1 MHVDDELARR
11 PRAKRHKMRA
21 RTTTAVGD
29 DVAALASRAG
39 ARTHDV
45 QVVKTFV
52 AAALR
57 LTHTDDEF
65 DADDDLDRAERTL
78 TDVLFT
84 HALKHTHR
92 VVFAALGKANARAVS
107 RIARDVIHR
116 CVDALTRAST
126 DDDQCDDGLGCLRAC
141 AVMCAVYASNPRS
154 AFEQSVIEGVDDALL
169 TRALARGLSRM
180 RDEHATTTTPECVDL
195 LSECCSLAYDVLSG
209 GRGMATLKDCT
220 GDDGRARE
228 VTRAREELMRA
239 LMDALTLERSASR
252 DAMVTAGVTVARV
265 MVEEHA
271 DAKMAI
277 EAFARG
283 VYGRSFAAVA
293 TSTSYASYASGAG
306 AFSRFGALAVVRGFI
321 IASDA
326 RAMTTALFSHD
337 GDDDERKYVF
347 MYDDVLPGICE
358 AIEGAEDS
366 HYRFHAAACLRS
378 ALEKTRAATVATT
391 ATTAADAP
399 PGALLERVAWI
410 ISTHWDEPLGQTVR
424 EIQAC
429 FECLLDIMTVTA
441 NGDEFL
447 HRVARQILA
456 RPVEQKG
463 RYLALRVLLSRIGA
477 TASLKT
483 TTFFEDDFLR
493 QTLSAMSETSI
504 APAAS
509 MMLGDLCAISLEES
523 RGDVAAW
530 RSWWMD
536 DVMYIFQSGSARAQ
550 SALTTYVVPMLLKL
564 DPMSA
569 IELMKRIERDAG
581 ASAVVAILKVC
592 RSLRMLDAESIAL
605 IKPLAAAAPDARP
618 DDALATYEVPMKIL
632 EESSVSASTQTR
644 LDVLELLCL
653 DARKGAVTFP
663 GTLEL
668 SLLRRMLPLNLRG
681 CVFIFVRVRAF
692 VFSWCDHSRAL

>member
-21 RTTTAVGD
+21 HTTTTVDD

-39 ARTHDV
+39 ARAHDV
-45 QVVKTFV
+45 QVVKRWV

-57 LTHTDDEF
+57 LTHTDDDL

-78 TDVLFT
+78 ADVLFT

-92 VVFAALGKANARAVS
+92 VVFAALAKANNRAVC
-107 RIARDVIHR
+107 RMAQHVVRR

-126 DDDQCDDGLGCLRAC
+126 DDDRCDDGLGCLRAC

-154 AFEQSVIEGVDDALL
+154 AFEQGVIEGVDEAVL

-180 RDEHATTTTPECVDL
+180 RDEKSSTTPECVDL

-209 GRGMATLKDCT
+209 GRGMAALKDCT

-228 VTRAREELMRA
+228 VTREREGLMRA

-283 VYGRSFAAVA
+283 VYGRSFAAVE
-293 TSTSYASYASGAG
+293 TSTSYASGAG

-337 GDDDERKYVF
+337 GDDGADDDERKYVF

-378 ALEKTRAATVATT
+378 ALEKTRAATMATM
-391 ATTAADAP
+391 AADAP
-399 PGALLERVAWI
+399 PEALLERVAWI

-509 MMLGDLCAISLEES
+509 MMLGDLCTISLEES

-536 DVMYIFQSGSARAQ
+536 DVMYIFQRGSARAQ

-581 ASAVVAILKVC
+581 ASAVVAVLKVC
-592 RSLRMLDAESIAL
+592 RSLRMVDAESIAL

-618 DDALATYEVPMKIL
+618 DALATYEVPMKIL
-632 EESSVSASTQTR
+632 EESSVSASTQLR

-681 CVFIFVRVRAF
+681 CVFIFVRVCAF

>member
-21 RTTTAVGD
+21 HTTTTVDD

-39 ARTHDV
+39 ARAHDV
-45 QVVKTFV
+45 QVVKRWV

-57 LTHTDDEF
+57 LTHTDDDL

-78 TDVLFT
+78 ADVLFT

-92 VVFAALGKANARAVS
+92 VVFAALAKANNRAVC
-107 RIARDVIHR
+107 RMAQHVVRR

-126 DDDQCDDGLGCLRAC
+126 DDDRCDDGLGCLRAC

-154 AFEQSVIEGVDDALL
+154 AFEQGVIEGVDEAVL

-180 RDEHATTTTPECVDL
+180 RDEKSSTTPECVDL

-209 GRGMATLKDCT
+209 GRGMAALKDCT

-228 VTRAREELMRA
+228 VTREREGLMRA

-283 VYGRSFAAVA
+283 VYGRSFAAVE
-293 TSTSYASYASGAG
+293 TSTSYASGAG

-337 GDDDERKYVF
+337 GDDGADDDERKYVF

-378 ALEKTRAATVATT
+378 ALEKTRAATMATM
-391 ATTAADAP
+391 AADAP
-399 PGALLERVAWI
+399 PEALLERVAWI

-456 RPVEQKG
+456 RSVEQKG

-509 MMLGDLCAISLEES
+509 MMLGDLCTISLEES

-536 DVMYIFQSGSARAQ
+536 DVMYIFQRGSARAQ

-581 ASAVVAILKVC
+581 ASAVVAVLKVC
-592 RSLRMLDAESIAL
+592 RSLRMVDAESIAL

-632 EESSVSASTQTR
+632 EESSVSASTQLR

-681 CVFIFVRVRAF
+681 CVFIFVRVCAF

>member
-21 RTTTAVGD
+21 HTTTTVDD

-39 ARTHDV
+39 ARAHDV
-45 QVVKTFV
+45 QVVKRWV

-57 LTHTDDEF
+57 LTHTDDDL

-78 TDVLFT
+78 ADVLFT

-92 VVFAALGKANARAVS
+92 VVFAALAKANNRAVC
-107 RIARDVIHR
+107 RMAQHVVRR

-126 DDDQCDDGLGCLRAC
+126 DDDRCDDGLGCLRAC

-154 AFEQSVIEGVDDALL
+154 AFEQGVIEGVDEAVL

-180 RDEHATTTTPECVDL
+180 RDEKSSTTPECVDL

-209 GRGMATLKDCT
+209 GRGMAALKDCT

-228 VTRAREELMRA
+228 VTREREGLMRA

-283 VYGRSFAAVA
+283 VYGRSFAAVE
-293 TSTSYASYASGAG
+293 TSTSYASGAG

-337 GDDDERKYVF
+337 DDDGADDDERKYVF

-378 ALEKTRAATVATT
+378 ALEKTRAATMATM
-391 ATTAADAP
+391 AADAP
-399 PGALLERVAWI
+399 PEALLERVAWI

-509 MMLGDLCAISLEES
+509 MMLGDLCTISLEES

-536 DVMYIFQSGSARAQ
+536 DVMYIFQRGSARAQ

-581 ASAVVAILKVC
+581 ASAVVAVLKVC
-592 RSLRMLDAESIAL
+592 RSLRMVDAESIAL

-618 DDALATYEVPMKIL
+618 DALATYEVPMKIL
-632 EESSVSASTQTR
+632 EESSVSASTQLR

-681 CVFIFVRVRAF
+681 CVFIFVRVCAF

>member
-21 RTTTAVGD
+21 HTTTTVDD

-39 ARTHDV
+39 ARAHDV
-45 QVVKTFV
+45 QVVKRWV

-57 LTHTDDEF
+57 LTHTDDDL

-78 TDVLFT
+78 ADVLFT

-92 VVFAALGKANARAVS
+92 VVFAALAKANNRAVC
-107 RIARDVIHR
+107 RMAQHVVRR

-126 DDDQCDDGLGCLRAC
+126 DDDRCDDGLGCLRAC

-154 AFEQSVIEGVDDALL
+154 AFEQGVIEGVDEAVL

-180 RDEHATTTTPECVDL
+180 RDEKSSTTPECVDL

-209 GRGMATLKDCT
+209 GRGMAALKDCT

-228 VTRAREELMRA
+228 VTREREGLMRA

-283 VYGRSFAAVA
+283 VYGRSFAAVE
-293 TSTSYASYASGAG
+293 TSTSYASGAG

-337 GDDDERKYVF
+337 GDDGADDDERKYVF

-378 ALEKTRAATVATT
+378 ALEKTRAATMATM
-391 ATTAADAP
+391 AADAP
-399 PGALLERVAWI
+399 PEALLERVAWI

-509 MMLGDLCAISLEES
+509 MMLGDLCTISLEES

-536 DVMYIFQSGSARAQ
+536 DVMYIFQRGSARAQ

-581 ASAVVAILKVC
+581 ASAVVAVLKVC
-592 RSLRMLDAESIAL
+592 RSLRMVDAESIAL

-618 DDALATYEVPMKIL
+618 DDTLATYEVPMKIL
-632 EESSVSASTQTR
+632 EESSVSASTQLR

-681 CVFIFVRVRAF
+681 CVFIFVRVCAF

>member
-21 RTTTAVGD
+21 HTTTTVDD

-39 ARTHDV
+39 ARAHDV
-45 QVVKTFV
+45 QVVKRWV

-57 LTHTDDEF
+57 LTHTDDDL

-78 TDVLFT
+78 ADVLFT

-92 VVFAALGKANARAVS
+92 VVFAALAKANNRAVC
-107 RIARDVIHR
+107 RMAQHVVRR

-126 DDDQCDDGLGCLRAC
+126 DDDRCDDGLGCLRAC

-154 AFEQSVIEGVDDALL
+154 AFEQGVIEGVDEAVL

-180 RDEHATTTTPECVDL
+180 RDEKSSTTPECVDL

-209 GRGMATLKDCT
+209 GRGMAALKDCT

-228 VTRAREELMRA
+228 VTREREGLMRA

-283 VYGRSFAAVA
+283 VYGRSFAAVE
-293 TSTSYASYASGAG
+293 TSTSYASGAG

-337 GDDDERKYVF
+337 GDDGADDDERKYVF

-378 ALEKTRAATVATT
+378 ALEKTRAATMATM
-391 ATTAADAP
+391 AADAP
-399 PGALLERVAWI
+399 PEALLERVAWI

-509 MMLGDLCAISLEES
+509 MMLGDLCTISLEES

-536 DVMYIFQSGSARAQ
+536 DVMYIFQRGSARAQ

-581 ASAVVAILKVC
+581 ASAVVAVLKVC
-592 RSLRMLDAESIAL
+592 RSLRMVDAESIAL

-632 EESSVSASTQTR
+632 EESSVSASTQLR

-681 CVFIFVRVRAF
+681 CVFIFVRVCAF